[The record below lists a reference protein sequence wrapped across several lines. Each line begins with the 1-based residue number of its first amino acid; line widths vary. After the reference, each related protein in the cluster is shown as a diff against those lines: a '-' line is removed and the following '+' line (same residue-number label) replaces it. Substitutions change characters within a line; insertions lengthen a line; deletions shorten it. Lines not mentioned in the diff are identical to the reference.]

1 MVSLAPSRLCAFPDA
16 RRRMQDEDALSTY
29 KIQSS
34 HTIHMVKGAARNN
47 GASSSQGGPPPQA
60 LPQMQ
65 AGQNVHDPLTQLN
78 GHMGFGLMG
87 NLNPFAELGL
97 NTNDPNLVSTSCSG
111 CVRWETRVGR
121 VKPGAWGISW
131 ANLHTTVTPK

>member
-1 MVSLAPSRLCAFPDA
+1 
-16 RRRMQDEDALSTY
+16 
-29 KIQSS
+29 
-34 HTIHMVKGAARNN
+34 MVKGAARN

-87 NLNPFAELGL
+87 GLNPFADLGL
-97 NTNDPNLVSTSCSG
+97 NPNDPNLVSPSCTG
-111 CVRWETRVGR
+111 CVRCEVASHWLVLGSPSCRSDQEVLRCGSIRDGVHASCSVPILARVSADT
-121 VKPGAWGISW
+121 VKSVDCDA
-131 ANLHTTVTPK
+131 